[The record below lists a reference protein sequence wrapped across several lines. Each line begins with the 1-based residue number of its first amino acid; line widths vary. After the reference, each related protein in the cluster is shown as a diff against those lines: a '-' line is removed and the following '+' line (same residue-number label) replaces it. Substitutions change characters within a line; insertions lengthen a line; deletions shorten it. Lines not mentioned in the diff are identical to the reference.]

1 MSGLPLAWNDLQ
13 YFIAVAR
20 HQQLTRAAHALRT
33 SHVTVARHID
43 RLEHSLGVALF
54 ERGPKGYA
62 LTAQGQHLIEIAEE
76 IESKTANLSQVLGD
90 QLANVAGTIRMN
102 MPEGFCHHFCTEWM
116 VDFRRAFPQ
125 LAIEVVSIQQLASFT
140 PNINDITVV
149 IDPPN
154 GAAWHSEKIADYS
167 LHIYGHRDY
176 LAAHGHPR
184 SREDLLDHAFIGYIN
199 EMIFM
204 PGLDYLAEVH
214 SRIRPKLQ
222 FSSIFSQIA
231 AVENRQGLAV
241 MPDYLA
247 RHHRDLCLVLD
258 DQINIRR
265 SYWLACRHELR
276 HAPREGQLM
285 DYIVK
290 IMKRQQDILLS

>member
-1 MSGLPLAWNDLQ
+1 MSGLPLAWDDLQ

-20 HQQLTRAAHALRT
+20 HQQLTRAAFALRT
-33 SHVTVARHID
+33 SHVTMARHID
-43 RLEHSLGVALF
+43 KLEQSLGVKLF
-54 ERGPKGYA
+54 ERGPKGYS
-62 LTAQGQHLIEIAEE
+62 LTAQGQHLLEIAEE
-76 IESKTANLSQVLGD
+76 IESKTVNLAQVLGD

-102 MPEGFCHHFCTEWM
+102 MPEGFCHYFCNDWM

-125 LAIEVVSIQQLASFT
+125 LALEVVSIQQLASFT

-167 LHIYGHRDY
+167 LHIYGHCDY
-176 LAAHGHPR
+176 LAARGEPR
-184 SREDLLDHAFIGYIN
+184 SREDLLDHDFIGYIN

-231 AVENRQGLAV
+231 AVENCEGLAV

-247 RHHRDLCLVLD
+247 RHHPNLRRLLA
-258 DQINIRR
+258 DQISIKRG
-265 SYWLACRHELR
+265 YWLACRHELR
-276 HAPREGQLM
+276 HAPREGQVI
-285 DYIVK
+285 DYIVQSVK
-290 IMKRQQDILLS
+290 GRQNILLP